1 MLQSYWLSLRLIAND
16 VVRLYQHF
24 WHWNLSK
31 IVILVVTLTMAIVVS
46 IPFLGAIWFLLSG
59 MVNNLGAESIQDIL
73 ITGTISEDM
82 LNALMSNYWALGAII
97 FCAASIFVI
106 LTSMM
111 TYGYYLSSRVYKSY
125 LDGTP
130 LSVLKNDYFSIPH
143 ILKFLGI
150 LGWSSLY
157 LMIPL
162 LCGMVGLGI
171 LMFLTNSGLIV
182 SKLTIGTLVGI
193 LTIAFFAYFI
203 FMAIRVMFS
212 YIMMLESDALSTPAH
227 TLVKR
232 SIALAKG
239 NIPKIISLVLPFAIG
254 IAICGAALQTI
265 KEYRDIS
272 VITKAA
278 NTAVAENQNAYI
290 NDHIFIQ
297 NQYLSLSRLNEEE
310 KKDIL
315 YINNAFAAKT
325 DGIDPD
331 YLKSIYPYIVVS
343 GTMDSTMDIVWQ
355 VGLEFTLFLLVNGV
369 MLMVYISIYHILRAT
384 VPETTSLTP
393 AQTSKTEQI
402 APATS
407 TKIATKQ
414 KVASKKSVAKTPT
427 ESKKNTPKSVTK
439 STSKVQAEGQ
449 KKSTKKDTKP
459 TPKKKKS
466 ITK

>member
-1 MLQSYWLSLRLIAND
+1 
-16 VVRLYQHF
+16 
-24 WHWNLSK
+24 
-31 IVILVVTLTMAIVVS
+31 MAILISV
-46 IPFLGAIWFLLSG
+46 PFLGAIWYLLSD
-59 MVNNLGAESIQDIL
+59 MVNGLGSESLQDIL
-73 ITGTISEDM
+73 VSGAISEDM

-171 LMFLTNSGLIV
+171 LMLLTNNGIIT
-182 SKLTIGTLVGI
+182 SKMTIGTLVGI
-193 LTIAFFAYFI
+193 LAVAFFAYFI

-212 YIMMLESDALSTPAH
+212 YIMMLDSDALLTPAR

-232 SIALAKG
+232 SIALTKG
-239 NIPKIISLVLPFAIG
+239 NIPKIISLVLPFAIA
-254 IAICGAALQTI
+254 IAMTGAIFQTV

-272 VITKAA
+272 VITQAGNAA
-278 NTAVAENQNAYI
+278 FAENPNAFV
-290 NDHIFIQ
+290 NDHVYIQ
-297 NQYLSLSRLNEEE
+297 NEYLSLSRLNEEE
-310 KKDIL
+310 KKGVL
-315 YINNAFAAKT
+315 FINNAFAVKT
-325 DGIDPD
+325 DGIDQE
-331 YLKSIYPYIVVS
+331 YVKSMYPYIMIS
-343 GTMDSTMDIVWQ
+343 GTLDSTMDIIWQ
-355 VGLEFTLFLLVNGV
+355 VGLEFILFLLVNGV

-384 VPETTSLTP
+384 VPETTSSTP

-407 TKIATKQ
+407 KKVATKQ
-414 KVASKKSVAKTPT
+414 KVTTKKSVAKLPQKAKRTLQ
-427 ESKKNTPKSVTK
+427 NQWQNRHPKPKQKTK
-439 STSKVQAEGQ
+439 RNLRKRMQNQ
-449 KKSTKKDTKP
+449 RLKRRNQ
-459 TPKKKKS
+459 
-466 ITK
+466 